1 VVPEAGN
8 PQAFNRYAYVRNN
21 PLKYTD
27 PTGYYDTPSADTWM
41 EDILRELASYG
52 VSYYYGDVTSTAEYE
67 YQDAV
72 ATRDAVRDFA
82 RLLGGTAEFKK
93 HMGKFEIHRGSW
105 QGEFRGVEGQTEDG
119 RSVVYLY
126 GSKSDGNYDDSLLG
140 PVSDRQAF
148 LRLNAHEMAHV
159 FGDRNKEIEQQ
170 FAKDMGW
177 KKIGGIWQSPGTGLT
192 GYANTN
198 PHDDLAETLTCAIYG
213 QRRDYFFRNAP
224 SNTVNPR
231 YYWVQRHFPGWNSM
245 FGWNSRD

>member
-1 VVPEAGN
+1 
-8 PQAFNRYAYVRNN
+8 
-21 PLKYTD
+21 
-27 PTGYYDTPSADTWM
+27 M

-93 HMGKFEIHRGSW
+93 HMGKFEMHRGSW

-126 GSKSDGNYDDSLLG
+126 GSKRNPNDDYDDSLLG
-140 PVSDRQAF
+140 SVSDRQVF

-159 FGDRNKEIEQQ
+159 FGDKNPEIEKQ
-170 FAKDMGW
+170 FEQDMGW
-177 KKIGGIWQSPGTGLT
+177 IEGRSPDTGLT
-192 GYANTN
+192 RYANTN
-198 PHDDLAETLTCAIYG
+198 PHDDFAETLTCAIYG

-224 SNTVNPR
+224 PNTVNPR
-231 YYWVQRHFPGWNSM
+231 YYWVQRYFPGWNSM